1 MCFTTVNK
9 VEPCFVEANLPLC
22 FETLHRFSWS
32 YHTIVAGPKV
42 TENSA
47 ENIVILSC
55 HEIKVT
61 CTTVQFSQ
69 VSSCNGTIFCTGLHW
84 MYNYLHLSFW
94 HTQEKTTLSLT
105 FNRNLEVYTR
115 KKYNNMNT
123 HFKLELTWTYNKFI
137 PILSLTIFS
146 SIFGSHNLCE
156 TNQFI

>member
-9 VEPCFVEANLPLC
+9 VEPCCVEANLPLC

-69 VSSCNGTIFCTGLHW
+69 VSSSNGTVFCSGLH
-84 MYNYLHLSFW
+84 
-94 HTQEKTTLSLT
+94 
-105 FNRNLEVYTR
+105 
-115 KKYNNMNT
+115 
-123 HFKLELTWTYNKFI
+123 
-137 PILSLTIFS
+137 
-146 SIFGSHNLCE
+146 
-156 TNQFI
+156 